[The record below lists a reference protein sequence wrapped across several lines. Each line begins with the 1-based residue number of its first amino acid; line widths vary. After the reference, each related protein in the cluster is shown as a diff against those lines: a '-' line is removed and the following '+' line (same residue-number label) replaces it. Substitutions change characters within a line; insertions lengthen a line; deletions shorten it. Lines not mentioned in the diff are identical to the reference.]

1 MRILL
6 LFVLTMI
13 ILGCSQNYEEIN
25 GIKLGESIDS
35 VQNIDEYEGSIGQ
48 SGATLY
54 SLKDLDNINRDIGI
68 EVLDGKIELVEFSK
82 NIESYK
88 YDYSNFKFFL
98 AKAIERWGSPEVDDF
113 KEEDGKITRF
123 LLFRPKNNVIGEIE
137 IFYSESK
144 GSSYIHER
152 YATKKFSSHYTA
164 K

>member
-82 NIESYK
+82 HIESYK

-98 AKAIERWGSPEVDDF
+98 AKVIERWGKPEFDDF

-123 LLFRPKNNVIGEIE
+123 VLFKPKKSIVGEIA
-137 IFYSESK
+137 ILYIESK
-144 GSSYIHER
+144 GDSYIYER
-152 YATKKFSSHYTA
+152 YITKTHLLQ
-164 K
+164 

>member
-6 LFVLTMI
+6 MFVLTI
-13 ILGCSQNYEEIN
+13 IMLGCSQNYEEIN
-25 GIKLGESIDS
+25 GIKLGTSIDT
-35 VQNIDEYEGSIGQ
+35 VKDIENYEASIGDD
-48 SGATLY
+48 GVAIY
-54 SLKDLDNINRDIGI
+54 SLSESDDLSNGIAI
-68 EVLDGKIELVEFSK
+68 EVLNKEIGLIEFSK

-88 YDYSNFKFFL
+88 YDYSNFRFFL
-98 AKAIERWGSPEVDDF
+98 SKLIERWGSPEVDDF